1 MQVRSLN
8 PLGSPEGTTGWIKKT
23 GSLVTFSGSHSEG
36 NWIRNLNLTPKPVLF
51 LHTPP
56 PLMRFWLIREK
67 SLPHTVI
74 NSWPAQGFLIT
85 PFLGQEQRGCLW
97 SRRYH
102 LCQLLIFQSRG
113 FQLLD
118 ELILCAS
125 PTWYVA
131 GYLQLTLLSDVQL
144 LCPGYKELQSCL
156 LTQLNIQ

>member
-1 MQVRSLN
+1 M
-8 PLGSPEGTTGWIKKT
+8 
-23 GSLVTFSGSHSEG
+23 VTE
-36 NWIRNLNLTPKPVLF
+36 V
-51 LHTPP
+51 P
-56 PLMRFWLIREK
+56 PLPTADFSIR
-67 SLPHTVI
+67 
-74 NSWPAQGFLIT
+74 
-85 PFLGQEQRGCLW
+85 
-97 SRRYH
+97 
-102 LCQLLIFQSRG
+102 RG